1 MIRMAPRRERMR
13 ISAVCAGHPASL
25 THASTGLKSRNK
37 KWLLAEERSKCGHS
51 ALLGYDIFLI
61 REVMGLSDKQVTQL
75 VEELEGGDAL
85 AAEELVPL
93 VYTELRGMA
102 AAFLRR
108 EGMAH
113 TLQPTAMVHEAFMRL
128 VDQTRVEWKGRAHF
142 VAVAAQTMRRILV
155 DHARAKKASKRGGN
169 RVRVALQSDIA
180 ISPERDEDVLALNE
194 ALEKLQEIDERQ
206 ARIVELRFFGG
217 LTVRE
222 VAEVLDVST
231 RTVENDWT
239 MVRAWLRRELDAG
252 EADD

>member
-1 MIRMAPRRERMR
+1 MEPVSM
-13 ISAVCAGHPASL
+13 
-25 THASTGLKSRNK
+25 
-37 KWLLAEERSKCGHS
+37 
-51 ALLGYDIFLI
+51 
-61 REVMGLSDKQVTQL
+61 SDPQATQL
-75 VEELEGGDAL
+75 VQKLESGDPA
-85 AAEELVPL
+85 AAEDLVPL
-93 VYTELRGMA
+93 VYTELRGLA

-108 EGMAH
+108 EGRGH

-142 VAVAAQTMRRILV
+142 IAVAAQAMRRILV
-155 DHARAKKASKRGGN
+155 DHARAKKAAKRGGDRM
-169 RVRVALQSDIA
+169 RVTLQSDLA

-194 ALEKLQEIDERQ
+194 ALEKLQTVDERQ

-239 MVRAWLRRELDAG
+239 MVRAWLRRELSVG
-252 EADD
+252 EADG